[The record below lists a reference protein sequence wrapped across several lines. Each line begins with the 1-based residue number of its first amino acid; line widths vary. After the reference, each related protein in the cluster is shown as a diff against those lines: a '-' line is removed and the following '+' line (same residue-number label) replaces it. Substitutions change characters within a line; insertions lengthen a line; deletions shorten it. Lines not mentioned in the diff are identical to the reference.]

1 MINKFTAISWIVITL
16 LITNYF
22 GWTSIPWL
30 ILQIPAAIIGV
41 IWVWAIIVATIITI
55 KYYK

>member
-30 ILQIPAAIIGV
+30 ILQIPATIIGV
-41 IWVWAIIVATIITI
+41 IWVWAIIVATIIVV
-55 KYYK
+55 KQYK

>member
-41 IWVWAIIVATIITI
+41 IWVWAIIVATIIVI
-55 KYYK
+55 KQYK